1 MIRSVPEIHR
11 DNAKRGRPSF
21 SIEFFPPKTEEGES
35 VLFSKTLPT
44 LAAANQDYCSVTYG
58 AGGSTRDKTLG
69 MVKRIQDDF
78 DLTTVMHLTCVNA
91 TRDELSEVIQEA
103 RKRGVK
109 NILALRGDPPG
120 GTGDWVK
127 TEGGFQY
134 SSELVAFLKTFPDMS
149 IATAGFPEGHIAQIA
164 GREADWEHLAHK
176 IRQGA
181 QFVVTQLFFDTGRH
195 HTPSWIHPPPFPP
208 SSDGIYIPWKHKARI
223 ENLHPTPILEG
234 SSPTPSPHV

>member
-44 LAAANQDYCSVTYG
+44 LAAANPDYCSVTYG

-181 QFVVTQLFFDTGRH
+181 QFVVTQLFLTIA
-195 HTPSWIHPPPFPP
+195 TTSV
-208 SSDGIYIPWKHKARI
+208 SGIIWSTKWGLRCRSLGLLPVISRNQTKRFTAMCGAR
-223 ENLHPTPILEG
+223 L
-234 SSPTPSPHV
+234 PTPS